1 MSYTLVRV
9 VEAGVVLREGHR
21 ARFEGCSAT
30 VLAAFDAFCTE
41 AAPGIY
47 VLRAEGDALRV
58 TVRER
63 SAVRAGMP
71 IGFAPSPY
79 FGVGDFPKPAPPCP
93 YDEVRIEG
101 VCTFLTDDLGEEVI
115 EACRGVAL
123 AFVDGAFV
131 RAGSRFSRVTSVAE
145 AFLAREGMRA
155 QRLTSAFASP
165 WAVANAVA
173 GVVCVGPRGA
183 DAREAAEAARAW
195 TAAMNAAASRS
206 PRAP

>member
-1 MSYTLVRV
+1 MSYTLLRV

-21 ARFEGCSAT
+21 ARFDACGAS
-30 VLAAFDAFCTE
+30 VLASFDAFCTE

-47 VLRAEGDALRV
+47 ALRADGEALRV
-58 TVRER
+58 TTRDR
-63 SAVRAGMP
+63 SAVSAGMP

-93 YDEVRIEG
+93 YDDVRIDG
-101 VCTFLTDDLGEEVI
+101 VCTFLTDDLGDEVI

-123 AFVDGAFV
+123 AFVGGAFV

-145 AFLAREGMRA
+145 AFLAQSGVRA
-155 QRLTSAFASP
+155 QRLEPTFAGP

-173 GVVCVGPRGA
+173 GVVCVGPRGEHA
-183 DAREAAEAARAW
+183 LPAAESARAW
-195 TAAMNAAASRS
+195 SARIVATASRARS
-206 PRAP
+206 PR